1 MILCA
6 LWFGLGAVCGWL
18 GTLSMQWSIERLD
31 PADGAAVAGWVG
43 LGMMLRLT
51 AAAALLLIALRM
63 EAPYGLSAFAGHLLA
78 GRLALARSMGRR

>member
-18 GTLSMQWSIERLD
+18 GMLSIQWSIERLG
-31 PADGAAVAGWVG
+31 PANGAAGMGRVG

-51 AAAALLLIALRM
+51 AAAGLLLIALRM
-63 EAPYGLSAFAGHLLA
+63 GAPYGLSAFAGHLLA